1 MNKDQFIFECN
12 KLGILIND
20 NIYEKLELY
29 KDLLIEWNNKFNL
42 TTIVLDEDIYLKH
55 FYDSICLVKATDLN
69 NKKLLDFGTGAGF
82 PGMVIAILFNNSNI
96 TLLESNNKK
105 VSFLEHVKKELEL
118 KNVNIICDRVEN
130 YAKNNREKFDIVTCR
145 AVSNL
150 NIIMELSTAL
160 LKINGLFLPLKSN
173 VEEELNKA
181 ERNIDKLSYKL
192 IDKIEY
198 KLPKEQSNRTILVF
212 KKYKKTDEKYPRN
225 YNIIKKSYN

>member
-82 PGMVIAILFNNSNI
+82 PGMVIAILFSNSNI

>member
-1 MNKDQFIFECN
+1 MNKDQFIIECN

-82 PGMVIAILFNNSNI
+82 PGMVIAILFSNSNI

-105 VSFLEHVKKELEL
+105 VIFLEHVKKELEL